1 MQYMFT
7 PAELRPSKRTIKI
20 IKQIAYTY
28 RVFKMNGKY
37 EVLCL
42 N

>member
-1 MQYMFT
+1 MKHFFT
-7 PAELRPSKRTIKI
+7 SEEMRPSKQTINI

-28 RVFKMNGKY
+28 RVVKMNDNY
-37 EVLCL
+37 EVFCL

>member
-1 MQYMFT
+1 MKHIFT
-7 PAELRPSKRTIKI
+7 SEEMRPSKRTINI

-28 RVFKMNGKY
+28 RAMQINGKM
-37 EVLCL
+37 EVFCP